1 MRLCTFCLH
10 FRHWKHLFLPAR
22 PYMLQP
28 LITAAV
34 LRRVLNII
42 REKKRLWI
50 PRSFDIRRYRR
61 HNHRRGV
68 NGKLVAVDVERLELL
83 MASQL
88 SEPWNRRVE
97 VRRSNW
103 GREHVNVQATASVTP
118 LIRPYLKSKFVSS
131 IGKGIEG
138 E

>member
-1 MRLCTFCLH
+1 
-10 FRHWKHLFLPAR
+10 
-22 PYMLQP
+22 
-28 LITAAV
+28 
-34 LRRVLNII
+34 
-42 REKKRLWI
+42 
-50 PRSFDIRRYRR
+50 
-61 HNHRRGV
+61 
-68 NGKLVAVDVERLELL
+68 

-103 GREHVNVQATASVTP
+103 GREHAVDKFGSLAPCFGIDGIKVENCSIVVGKGREKQINVNVQATASVTP

-138 E
+138 EQLKEV